1 MVVTGLGHRAVPL
14 PRSRVGDEGVLPAW
28 HEQSGFGKSSGA
40 STTGAKS
47 IPPKKEDRA
56 MNDLLETL
64 LDRLAAGEC
73 VVRATIVA
81 SEGSAPRSAGT
92 FMLVFAD
99 SSIAGTV
106 GGGVV
111 ESRVM
116 DAAAGVMA
124 SGLPRLMDFNLT
136 GEMAAGADMI
146 CGGRL
151 RIFLERTDP
160 DQTALFAAL
169 RDRLATGERCML
181 ATPLDA
187 PEQGGGKIL
196 LDEDGGTVVKGIA
209 PPADSR
215 ALHRAGKNLKAP
227 VCADVGGRRFF
238 LEPCRGRSR
247 LFLVGAGHVSQ
258 ATAGVAGLA
267 GFSVTVMDDRP
278 QFVCRERFPTVF
290 AVAVADMD
298 DCFAGR
304 SITRR
309 DMVVIAT
316 RGHIHDAVALDK
328 ALATVAGYVGMIG
341 SRRKRDAI
349 YERLRAAGRTEAE
362 LARVHCP
369 VGLAIGAETP
379 GEIAVS
385 IVAEL
390 IAVRAGM
397 A

>member
-1 MVVTGLGHRAVPL
+1 M
-14 PRSRVGDEGVLPAW
+14 D
-28 HEQSGFGKSSGA
+28 
-40 STTGAKS
+40 
-47 IPPKKEDRA
+47 
-56 MNDLLETL
+56 DLLETL

-73 VVRATIVA
+73 LVRAIIAA
-81 SEGSAPRSAGT
+81 SEGSAPRSPGT

-99 SSIAGTV
+99 SSIAGSV

-111 ESRVM
+111 EARVM
-116 DAAAGVMA
+116 DAAAGVMT

-136 GEMAAGADMI
+136 GGMAAGADMI

-151 RIFLERTDP
+151 RIFLERIDP
-160 DQTALFAAL
+160 DQAALFAAL
-169 RDRLATGERCML
+169 RGRLATGECCLL

-187 PEQGGGKIL
+187 PEKGGGKIL
-196 LDEDGGTVVKGIA
+196 LGENGGTVEEGML
-209 PPADSR
+209 PPAVGR
-215 ALHRAGKNLKAP
+215 ALRRAGESLRAP
-227 VCADVGGRRFF
+227 VCVDAGGRRFF

-247 LFLVGAGHVSQ
+247 LFLVGAGHVSR
-258 ATAGVAGLA
+258 ATAGIAGLA

-290 AVAVADMD
+290 EAVVADLD

-304 SITRR
+304 TITRR

-316 RGHIHDAVALDK
+316 RGHIHDAVALER

-349 YERLRAAGRTEAE
+349 YERLRAAGRTKAE

-390 IAVRAGM
+390 ITVRAGM